1 LPAVVLLPT
10 HKYTVYL
17 AGPTGAL
24 QGIVTQD
31 D

>member
-1 LPAVVLLPT
+1 MPGVTLLPA

-17 AGPTGAL
+17 AGPTATL